1 MSREY
6 SRVPRSAHR
15 TDTVPESSL
24 TGKRARRTA
33 HTPYSLILVSI
44 LLILAGSAGVSA
56 AQSSGGTMISVTNP
70 LDAAALVYV
79 SGYEISPEVFYPG
92 ETGTVTVYVTNAAN
106 TSVSVSQ
113 PNLIDT
119 HLKVINIGDFA
130 TATSIGPGETIEYN
144 FVVTATGRDGTYL
157 PLFTVSTNVYGA
169 SAIHSQIKIRI
180 DSSDVRASISVR
192 PDQFSLDTRD
202 RVNVS
207 VVNSRSG
214 NITNVLIVPE
224 TDGATVSPD
233 ESFAGSLAAGQSVQV
248 PFAITPKKD
257 TSVTFHV
264 SFKNGDNRHTTDVVL
279 PIILGE
285 NKQGAEIVV
294 NNIESTSTGSTFT
307 LKGDVTNNGLTA
319 AKSVLVTVGSPATP
333 VDPNPEYAIGNLEPD
348 DFSSFEVTYS
358 KTGPGAVPLI
368 VRFKDSDGNV
378 FSRQF
383 TMDGSSNASAYGPG
397 GMTGSAAGSSAGSPV
412 NRRGGMFTFGS
423 GLSQVPVIPIAV
435 ILIAV
440 IALVVAWRKGLLKR
454 FTDRFRKK
462 QDDDDEELKE
472 Q

>member
-6 SRVPRSAHR
+6 SLVTRLAQNH
-15 TDTVPESSL
+15 DTVSGISL
-24 TGKRARRTA
+24 PRNLADRTA
-33 HTPYSLILVSI
+33 LRLPSLALISILIL
-44 LLILAGSAGVSA
+44 LAGTSAVSA
-56 AQSSGGTMISVTNP
+56 AQSSGGTMIAVTSP

-79 SGYEISPEVFYPG
+79 SGYELSPEVFYPD

-119 HLKVINIGDFA
+119 HLKVVNIGDFA

-144 FVVTATGRDGTYL
+144 FVVTADGRDGTYL

-169 SAIHSQIKIRI
+169 SAIHSQIRMRI

-192 PDQFSLDTRD
+192 PDQFSLDTKD

-233 ESFAGSLAAGQSVQV
+233 EAFAGNLGAGQSVQV

-264 SFKNGDNRHTTDVVL
+264 SFKNGDNKHTTDVVL
-279 PIILGE
+279 PVNLGD

-294 NNIESTSTGSTFT
+294 NNIESSNTGSTFT

-333 VDPNPEYAIGNLEPD
+333 ADPNPEYAIGNLEPD

-383 TMDGSSNASAYGPG
+383 MMDGDTNASAYSQG
-397 GMTGSAAGSSAGSPV
+397 GLAGSAPGSSGSSF
-412 NRRGGMFTFGS
+412 NRRAGMFGSFGS
-423 GLSQVPVIPIAV
+423 GLNQVPVIPIAV
-435 ILIAV
+435 ILVAV
-440 IALVVAWRKGLLKR
+440 IALIIAWRKGLLTR
-454 FTDRFRKK
+454 FTGRFRKK